1 MAYGDFK
8 DLTRKTASDK
18 IFLDKTF
25 NIAENP
31 EYDGYQGGLASMVY
45 KVFDQKISGGAAT
58 LANKSAIKIE
68 NVPNKEFAE
77 ELHEPIIRKF
87 NKRKVHSPFKD
98 NIWDGDLAD
107 MQLISKFNKGF
118 RVSYVTDIFSKY
130 A

>member
-18 IFLDKTF
+18 ILLDKAF

-31 EYDGYQGGLASMVY
+31 EYDGCQRGLASMVY
-45 KVFDQKISGGAAT
+45 KFFDQKISGSAAT

-68 NVPNKEFAE
+68 NIPNKEFTE
-77 ELHEPIIRKF
+77 ELLEPIIRKF
-87 NKRKVHSPFKD
+87 DKRKVHSPFKD
-98 NIWDGDLAD
+98 NIWDRDLAD
-107 MQLISKFNKGF
+107 IQLISKFNKGF